1 MMAGWI
7 EDECMGNCMGWMVGS
22 VMGTL
27 IDGSRERERAK
38 DGFMATEWI
47 GGVEGWVDGW
57 RGWDG
62 WTDG

>member
-1 MMAGWI
+1 MAGWI

-47 GGVEGWVDGW
+47 GGVEGWVDG
-57 RGWDG
+57 
-62 WTDG
+62 

>member
-1 MMAGWI
+1 
-7 EDECMGNCMGWMVGS
+7 
-22 VMGTL
+22 MGTL